1 MIRAFPKSEED
12 NEFLRTFDQL
22 KISASVWGLPVNA
35 KVPVYIYIRAGA
47 FNLVEEVLQSQ
58 NITFEVLFE
67 DLQR

>member
-22 KISASVWGLPVNA
+22 KISASVWGLPVNP